1 MTTAELREEIVK
13 RVDYTD
19 MVGPFKVSV
28 RNRGGK
34 IYVNT
39 INIDKS
45 QIESILAKL
54 SGDVG
59 DWEDRK
65 VWLTSG
71 SWPTK
76 DFTFRILV

>member
-1 MTTAELREEIVK
+1 MTTKELRKEIV
-13 RVDYTD
+13 RLVDCPT
-19 MVGPFKVSV
+19 PFKVSV

-39 INIDKS
+39 VGVDKP
-45 QIESILAKL
+45 QIESILARL

-71 SWPTK
+71 ACPTK